1 MMPCTTAEHQLPLR
15 TSLTAWILNVDLKQE
30 AKQQITQANLFLDG
44 PHPNRREPV
53 RALPAPLGAEA
64 AQHTGAEELPQVQK
78 PLLEQTAYDTGPRQP
93 CLAQGQIS
101 ASGNL
106 STPLSTWSTWRR
118 RWSTCTLTTMPRCG
132 T

>member
-1 MMPCTTAEHQLPLR
+1 M
-15 TSLTAWILNVDLKQE
+15 
-30 AKQQITQANLFLDG
+30 
-44 PHPNRREPV
+44 

-106 STPLSTWSTWRR
+106 ITPAVNLVYVATALVHLHTDDNA
-118 RWSTCTLTTMPRCG
+118 
-132 T
+132 